1 MRKIILITI
10 SLSIFLFNCSN
21 PKEENKMEK
30 YDPSDYFNSI
40 KEKKIISG
48 LGIGLLKIEDSRYKD
63 IFDEKYSPAFYLKN
77 GIELQFRK
85 GDTLTGIILQ
95 NDGNYS
101 VESTIKIGQ
110 TEKEIIKSL
119 GAPTNRNMQL
129 NKANVTIG
137 EMKSLNFFGMSIIFI
152 DSTTSVISIFKRG
165 L

>member
-21 PKEENKMEK
+21 PKEENKLEK
-30 YDPSDYFNSI
+30 YNPSDYFNSM
-40 KEKKIISG
+40 KEKQIISG
-48 LGIGLLKIEDSRYKD
+48 IGIGLLKIEESRYKD
-63 IFDEKYSPAFYLKN
+63 IFDEKYTPAFYLKN
-77 GIELQFRK
+77 GIDLHFRE
-85 GDTLTGIILQ
+85 GDTLIGIILQ

-101 VESTIKIGQ
+101 VESNIKIGM

-119 GAPTNRNMQL
+119 GAPTNRNIQL
-129 NKANVTIG
+129 NKANVTLG
-137 EMKSLNFFGMSIIFI
+137 EMKSLNYSGMSIIFI